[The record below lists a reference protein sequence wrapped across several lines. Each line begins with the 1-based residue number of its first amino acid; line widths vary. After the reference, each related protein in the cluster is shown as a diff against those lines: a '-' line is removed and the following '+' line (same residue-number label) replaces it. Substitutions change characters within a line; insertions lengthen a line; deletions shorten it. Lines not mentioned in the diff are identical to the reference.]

1 MTAFNTVDD
10 EQATLRERL
19 VQAAKDMR
27 GELVARAENVERDTF
42 YDSEV
47 HRRFQEIGFYRMLIP
62 EAQGGLEVDLATFY
76 RVVIELAR
84 ADMSTAW
91 CFCLSANHALMFGN
105 WFPREIHDEVYD
117 GGRLIAASMY
127 APTTRATPVD
137 GGWKLEGTVNY
148 CSGIPYSTHFIG
160 QCVLPGTNADGSP
173 RMGLYVAPKD
183 AYSRLDD
190 WGNMLGLNGSGSHSI
205 VFDDAFLPAR
215 YVVEDVNLAD
225 YGFDGHSP
233 GSRAYGN
240 PMYSGRHMSSFGIGV
255 AALTI
260 GGDYNAL
267 DEYENVMRTRKTPLP
282 PFVPRTEDPDFLRWY
297 GSRLVKLHVAEA
309 ALFHALDC
317 WMDAAR
323 ANVAGT
329 ETFTAATDNLLGGI
343 GRELVL
349 QAWEAVDRD
358 LYRTV
363 GASASKHGER
373 FERVFRDLAQAVG
386 HRNPQLKE
394 PTYRLIANEQLGLV

>member
-1 MTAFNTVDD
+1 MTVFNSVDD
-10 EQATLRERL
+10 EQVKVREGL
-19 VQAAKDMR
+19 VRAARDMR
-27 GELVARAENVERDTF
+27 ADLIARAEHVERDTF

-47 HRRFQEIGFYRMLIP
+47 HQRFQELGFYRMLIP

-91 CFCLSANHALMFGN
+91 CFCLSTNHALMFGN

-137 GGWKLEGTVNY
+137 GGWKLDGTVNY

-160 QCVLPGTNADGSP
+160 QCVLPGTNADGGP
-173 RMGLYVAPKD
+173 RMGLYVAPED
-183 AYSRLDD
+183 AYTRLDD

-205 VFDDAFLPAR
+205 VFDDAFLPDR
-215 YVVEDVNLAD
+215 YLVEDVNLAD

-233 GSRAYGN
+233 GSQAYGN

-260 GGDYNAL
+260 GGAYNAL

-282 PFVPRTEDPDFLRWY
+282 PSHHEPRTPISCA
-297 GSRLVKLHVAEA
+297 GT
-309 ALFHALDC
+309 
-317 WMDAAR
+317 AAR
-323 ANVAGT
+323 WSSFRSPRRRCSTRSTAGWMRRAPT
-329 ETFTAATDNLLGGI
+329 SRAPNRSRQPPTTCSAGSGASSSSRRGRRLTAISTARSEPRHPNAASGSSGCSATWPRPSGI
-343 GRELVL
+343 GIR
-349 QAWEAVDRD
+349 
-358 LYRTV
+358 
-363 GASASKHGER
+363 SS
-373 FERVFRDLAQAVG
+373 
-386 HRNPQLKE
+386 RNP
-394 PTYRLIANEQLGLV
+394 PTG